1 MLQYS
6 IRGVKLGRKIS
17 FVAKLK
23 CGPKYSENHK
33 LQRVIFLLYPMVE
46 HMHEP
51 KEKGTRLQTSKKATW
66 CIPGIMEWVFPF
78 IVIGYCCLCVSLY
91 MITADQRRISCTY
104 ISHEVTEY

>member
-51 KEKGTRLQTSKKATW
+51 KEKGTRLQTAQKSNLVYTRYYGMGVSVYSYW
-66 CIPGIMEWVFPF
+66 LLLS
-78 IVIGYCCLCVSLY
+78 LCFTVH
-91 MITADQRRISCTY
+91 DNC
-104 ISHEVTEY
+104 